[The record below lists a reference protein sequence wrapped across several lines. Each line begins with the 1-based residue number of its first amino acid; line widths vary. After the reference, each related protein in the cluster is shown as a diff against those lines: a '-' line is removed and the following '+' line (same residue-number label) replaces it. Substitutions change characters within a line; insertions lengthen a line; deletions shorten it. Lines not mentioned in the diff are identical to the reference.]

1 MEKKY
6 DLVVIGCGPA
16 GEKAA
21 TKAEIEA
28 VSLSPDILTKRIA
41 EPWQRELL
49 GVVKDPTYT
58 FHATTS
64 RQARLAFGLKYTNL
78 PSIFENFPRYS
89 KPFFKTSLSKSVC
102 ANKVHVIKIM
112 IIHLCTQSPSNKITL
127 N

>member
-1 MEKKY
+1 MFLILNLKMVFKSVKEA
-6 DLVVIGCGPA
+6 P
-16 GEKAA
+16 A

-64 RQARLAFGLKYTNL
+64 RQARLAFGLKYMDDLNKAFSSG
-78 PSIFENFPRYS
+78 PNKKIFTYDDMVKEFG
-89 KPFFKTSLSKSVC
+89 KL
-102 ANKVHVIKIM
+102 
-112 IIHLCTQSPSNKITL
+112 
-127 N
+127 